1 MFKEKLLSSIDNVNG
16 TVSKVYTAKN
26 YNVLYG
32 IVVLFG
38 GSVIYSVFGL
48 EDSPLILCQ
57 QSYMKATNEIVR
69 YNEENPDY
77 KIQLPVYNCTETL
90 LQKNATGGIAPAH
103 LWQEVNKLEL
113 LHKKICNKQMN
124 SPLCKDKALFYILH
138 NITEERLPWKNMF
151 PILIGITNAES
162 TLWLDFA
169 KDKVG
174 GTYIGRN
181 T

>member
-90 LQKNATGGIAPAH
+90 LQKNATGGIAPA
-103 LWQEVNKLEL
+103 
-113 LHKKICNKQMN
+113 
-124 SPLCKDKALFYILH
+124 PL
-138 NITEERLPWKNMF
+138 
-151 PILIGITNAES
+151 
-162 TLWLDFA
+162 
-169 KDKVG
+169 
-174 GTYIGRN
+174 
-181 T
+181 